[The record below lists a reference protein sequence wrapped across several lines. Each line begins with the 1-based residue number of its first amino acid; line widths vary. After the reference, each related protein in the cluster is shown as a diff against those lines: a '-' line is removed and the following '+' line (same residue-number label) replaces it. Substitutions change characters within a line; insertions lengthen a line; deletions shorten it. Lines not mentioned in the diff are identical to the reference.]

1 MKLPLTEEAVIVNVE
16 ILNMKKFEPNDKA
29 INIALPVLA
38 VECEATPP
46 IKNYL
51 DAYEDTV
58 LKLISIGLS
67 TRGIAVTLNATESL
81 IEEILDRLDQKN
93 YAVKE
98 TGKPWKLTEDGL
110 KYLNDEID
118 ERESDNSEFGYM
130 FVNAIKKEV
139 LPYFY
144 QGDINQISL
153 YRGAKLPDKLTI
165 NGDEIKTF
173 EEFKIKQI
181 RLKEAY
187 KKYFKN
193 IDTSQ
198 QYDDGDIT
206 LEEAIDL
213 FEGLDSFDEEDYEEP
228 IEYAE
233 KKEQHLLSKNM
244 FIRALNCPVKHV
256 YLTMRLII
264 DPLYPGGYR
273 VESPFDF
280 NGIDNSYFLR
290 QIQWFAATGTTYI
303 GDEELN
309 SYLSREIRKVSPTFK
324 NTDKD
329 FSVFLLEKI
338 PLLKINKTKFT
349 NIHDDMSRIYSLM
362 QQPNSMIEKENIVNN
377 ISRSIVESL
386 FNTFFKNIKK
396 DVLEDIQRKAS
407 DDLELNNCKD
417 YGCRDHIKQ
426 LTKGTQLDSTQ
437 LRWGYRL
444 ITNSIGRLPTT
455 HGNSILEKFINL
467 VVINYYY
474 GTAEIKQFLLA
485 KNIQQLYTLTD
496 KLNQIRRK
504 VSHDTDERF
513 ETNDYEYYMA
523 NVFKLINGL
532 LEAHK
537 EDYDG

>member
-338 PLLKINKTKFT
+338 PLLKINKT
-349 NIHDDMSRIYSLM
+349 IAEL
-362 QQPNSMIEKENIVNN
+362 
-377 ISRSIVESL
+377 ESDNR
-386 FNTFFKNIKK
+386 NTFKEYINKCIKK
-396 DVLEDIQRKAS
+396 ITKNNDISWVIIA
-407 DDLELNNCKD
+407 
-417 YGCRDHIKQ
+417 
-426 LTKGTQLDSTQ
+426 
-437 LRWGYRL
+437 
-444 ITNSIGRLPTT
+444 LPKCDE
-455 HGNSILEKFINL
+455 NEQKIIE
-467 VVINYYY
+467 Y
-474 GTAEIKQFLLA
+474 A
-485 KNIQQLYTLTD
+485 KNIDEQVLILPLTMFDINSFRRLQNIMLRQIITLKTNKCPYCGGDMREKDNQFVCDNCNQLILTKTICPNPD
-496 KLNQIRRK
+496 CR
-504 VSHDTDERF
+504 H
-513 ETNDYEYYMA
+513 EYYYLSYDISEDIIDKMHSVDRESFYQWDSLYQYKDII
-523 NVFKLINGL
+523 NMSVESGKLRTICPNC
-532 LEAHK
+532 K
-537 EDYDG
+537 C